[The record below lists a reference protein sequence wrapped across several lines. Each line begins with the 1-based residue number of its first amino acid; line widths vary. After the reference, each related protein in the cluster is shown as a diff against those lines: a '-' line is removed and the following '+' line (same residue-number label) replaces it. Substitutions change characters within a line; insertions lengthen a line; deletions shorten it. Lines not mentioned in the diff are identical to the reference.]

1 MLLNNFGQQKFE
13 FFSLINLTTSS
24 KTQVTRSEGGGRRR
38 GWPLGLVR
46 FSYVCFWI
54 FRFLII
60 LDFGWWRVLSHQILS
75 FYKTSYIKFCLIKTN
90 CQLILL
96 LLTEISTQT
105 EVNCF
110 FKNFS
115 FDFQF
120 CVADKVQ
127 CWIFSFFLQFN

>member
-46 FSYVCFWI
+46 FSYICFWI

-96 LLTEISTQT
+96 LLTKISNETKLI
-105 EVNCF
+105 CF
-110 FKNFS
+110 VFLIIT
-115 FDFQF
+115 
-120 CVADKVQ
+120 
-127 CWIFSFFLQFN
+127 IFSVCLVENPRVTFSCQLST